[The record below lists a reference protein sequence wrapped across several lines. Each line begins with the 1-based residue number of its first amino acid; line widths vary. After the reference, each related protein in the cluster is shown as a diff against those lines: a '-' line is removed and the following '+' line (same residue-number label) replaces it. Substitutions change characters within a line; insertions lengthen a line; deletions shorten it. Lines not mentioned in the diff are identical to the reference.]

1 MAFPIIPLLLVI
13 GGAVVVKKRREAGK
27 AISGSASS
35 FTSPAKGC
43 GTSRAFY
50 GDGTR
55 FPSDAD
61 WKPGGARQ
69 AVSYL
74 DIATNELIG
83 DSYDEYV
90 SAVGNASRQV
100 VGVLGDGPPPN
111 DLAFTWVFSIAQNL
125 WQIRGCAAVG
135 PDPASWPD
143 PFRILMLAVVNVEFH
158 LNWLNDD
165 EPNPSP
171 SVDMFA
177 AIAPPAWRGAVMAL
191 NLRGHIYQGEQWP
204 LHDIQDGI
212 ARRIHGSGACNG
224 DIITDLLKLDPEH
237 VESLWGLGSA
247 GGTDIGNL
255 FILRPL
261 SEFDRYVLN
270 ALSDQIE
277 FLYGVEIDA
286 NRLHEY
292 SKSIYASDL
301 SGLTTR
307 LMIDIFEVYC
317 YENWMRGVEPIVL
330 NFIRGPQRDL
340 AGGAT
345 LKSEIRDPSTIGI
358 QGDPLAIE
366 TLMSLEHQ
374 SVRAHPE
381 WEDAEEIAKL
391 LQGAT
396 GEPMA
401 DAVQILWQSGIPT
414 PPAYDYFFQ
423 KNPGATYEDY
433 EAAVREFETKYPYPA
448 LAAYTLADYLRNT
461 FPDRYDDETPFAP

>member
-1 MAFPIIPLLLVI
+1 MAFPLLPLLLFT
-13 GGAVVVKKRREAGK
+13 GGAYALKKRADKQKEAAKGV
-27 AISGSASS
+27 AAS
-35 FTSPAKGC
+35 FGSPAKGC
-43 GTSRAFY
+43 DTPRAFY
-50 GDGTR
+50 GDGAR

-83 DSYDEYV
+83 DSYDEYQ

-100 VGVLGDGPPPN
+100 VGVLGEGPSPN

-125 WQIRGCAAVG
+125 WQIRGCPAVG
-135 PDPASWPD
+135 ADPVSWPD
-143 PFRILMLAVVNVEFH
+143 PFRILMMAVVNVEFH

-165 EPNPSP
+165 EPQPSP
-171 SVDMFA
+171 SVDVFA
-177 AIAPPAWRGAVMAL
+177 AIAPPTWRDSVMAL
-191 NLRGHIYQGEQWP
+191 NLRGHIYQEERWP

-212 ARRIHGSGACNG
+212 TRRIYGSGACNG
-224 DIITDLLKLDPEH
+224 DVIIDLLKLDPEH

-247 GGTDIGNL
+247 GDTDIGNL

-292 SKSIYASDL
+292 SKSINASDL

-307 LMIDIFEVYC
+307 LMISIFEVYC

-330 NFIRGPQRDL
+330 NFIRGP
-340 AGGAT
+340 GAT
-345 LKSEIRDPSTIGI
+345 LKSEVRDYSTIGI

-366 TLMSLEHQ
+366 TLRSLEHQ

-381 WEDAEEIAKL
+381 WEDAEEIEKL
-391 LQGAT
+391 LPAG

-401 DAVQILWQSGIPT
+401 DAVHILWQSGIPT

-423 KNPGATYEDY
+423 KNPGASYADY
-433 EAAVREFETKYPYPA
+433 EAAVIDFETKYPYPA
-448 LAAYTLADYLRNT
+448 LAAYTIADYLRNT
-461 FPDRYDDETPFAP
+461 FPDRYADDDLPFTP